1 MSKQTLNAKV
11 RTASGK
17 TAAKKLRQVGS
28 IPAVMYN
35 EKGES
40 TMLEVNEVEFNK
52 IWRTVT
58 PTTSINLVVD
68 GKEHLA
74 LIKDTEYNIRT
85 DKVLHADFFVPAA
98 DEKLV
103 MNIKVHYSGTPA
115 GVLKGGFKKERNNQI
130 KIKAAIADLPET
142 IVADISKINV
152 SEALRVKDL
161 ELSKNVASPSA
172 LASSLSSTQMSIPL
186 ASACRMPTSV
196 CVPIRWR

>member
-11 RTASGK
+11 RTVSGK
-17 TAAKKLRQVGS
+17 TAAKKLREVGS

-35 EKGES
+35 DKGEA

-58 PTTSINLVVD
+58 PSTSINLVVD

-130 KIKAAIADLPET
+130 KVKAAIADLPEA
-142 IVADISKINV
+142 IIADISKINV

-161 ELSKNVASPSA
+161 DLGKNVEVLTDKELPLVTVSPA
-172 LASSLSSTQMSIPL
+172 
-186 ASACRMPTSV
+186 R
-196 CVPIRWR
+196 

>member
-142 IVADISKINV
+142 IIADISKINV

-161 ELSKNVASPSA
+161 ELPASVEV
-172 LASSLSSTQMSIPL
+172 LTDKELPL
-186 ASACRMPTSV
+186 VTVSPAR
-196 CVPIRWR
+196 

>member
-1 MSKQTLNAKV
+1 MSKQTLNTKD
-11 RTASGK
+11 RTVSGK
-17 TAAKKLRQVGS
+17 TAAKKLREVGS

-35 EKGES
+35 DKGEA
-40 TMLEVNEVEFNK
+40 TMLEVNEVGFNK

-58 PTTSINLVVD
+58 PSTSINLVVD

-130 KIKAAIADLPET
+130 KVKAAIADLPET
-142 IVADISKINV
+142 IIADISKINV

-161 ELSKNVASPSA
+161 DLGKNVEVLTDKELPLVTVSPA
-172 LASSLSSTQMSIPL
+172 
-186 ASACRMPTSV
+186 R
-196 CVPIRWR
+196 

>member
-35 EKGES
+35 DKGEA

-52 IWRTVT
+52 IWRTIT

-68 GKEHLA
+68 GKENLA

-103 MNIKVHYSGTPA
+103 MKIKVHFTGTPA
-115 GVLKGGFKKERNNQI
+115 GVLKGGFKKERNNEI

-142 IVADISKINV
+142 IVADISKINA

-161 ELSKNVASPSA
+161 EVGKDVQILTDMELPLVTVSPA
-172 LASSLSSTQMSIPL
+172 
-186 ASACRMPTSV
+186 R
-196 CVPIRWR
+196 

>member
-11 RTASGK
+11 RTVSGK

-161 ELSKNVASPSA
+161 ELSKNVEVLTDKELPLVTVSPA
-172 LASSLSSTQMSIPL
+172 
-186 ASACRMPTSV
+186 R
-196 CVPIRWR
+196 

>member
-1 MSKQTLNAKV
+1 MSKQTLNAKI
-11 RTASGK
+11 RTVSGK
-17 TAAKKLRQVGS
+17 TAAKKLREVGS

-130 KIKAAIADLPET
+130 KVKAAIADLPET
-142 IVADISKINV
+142 IIADISKINV

-161 ELSKNVASPSA
+161 DLGKNVEVLTDKELPLVTVSPA
-172 LASSLSSTQMSIPL
+172 
-186 ASACRMPTSV
+186 R
-196 CVPIRWR
+196 

>member
-17 TAAKKLRQVGS
+17 AAAKKLREVGS

-35 EKGES
+35 DKGEA

-58 PTTSINLVVD
+58 PSTSINLVVD
-68 GKEHLA
+68 GKENLA

-130 KIKAAIADLPET
+130 KVKAAIADLPET
-142 IVADISKINV
+142 IIADISKINV

-161 ELSKNVASPSA
+161 ELPASVEV
-172 LASSLSSTQMSIPL
+172 LTDKELPL
-186 ASACRMPTSV
+186 VTVSPAR
-196 CVPIRWR
+196 

>member
-11 RTASGK
+11 RTVSGK
-17 TAAKKLRQVGS
+17 TAAKKLREVGS

-35 EKGES
+35 DKGEA

-58 PTTSINLVVD
+58 PSTSINLVVD
-68 GKEHLA
+68 GKENLA

-130 KIKAAIADLPET
+130 KVKAAIADLPET
-142 IVADISKINV
+142 YVADISKINA

-161 ELSKNVASPSA
+161 DLGDKVEVLTDPELPLVTVAPA
-172 LASSLSSTQMSIPL
+172 
-186 ASACRMPTSV
+186 R
-196 CVPIRWR
+196 

>member
-1 MSKQTLNAKV
+1 MSKQTLNAKI
-11 RTASGK
+11 RTVSGK

-35 EKGES
+35 DKGES

-130 KIKAAIADLPET
+130 KVKAAIADLPET

-161 ELSKNVASPSA
+161 ELSKNVEVLTDKELPLVTVSPA
-172 LASSLSSTQMSIPL
+172 
-186 ASACRMPTSV
+186 R
-196 CVPIRWR
+196 

>member
-11 RTASGK
+11 RTVSGK

-115 GVLKGGFKKERNNQI
+115 GVLNGGFKKERKNQI
-130 KIKAAIADLPET
+130 KVKAAIADLPET

-161 ELSKNVASPSA
+161 ELSKNVEVLTDKELPLVTVSPA
-172 LASSLSSTQMSIPL
+172 
-186 ASACRMPTSV
+186 R
-196 CVPIRWR
+196 

>member
-17 TAAKKLRQVGS
+17 AAAKKLRQVGS

-35 EKGES
+35 DKGEA

-68 GKEHLA
+68 GKENLA

-130 KIKAAIADLPET
+130 KVKAAIADLPET
-142 IVADISKINV
+142 IIADISKINV

-161 ELSKNVASPSA
+161 ELPASVEV
-172 LASSLSSTQMSIPL
+172 LTDKELPL
-186 ASACRMPTSV
+186 VTVSPAR
-196 CVPIRWR
+196 

>member
-115 GVLKGGFKKERNNQI
+115 GVLKGGFKKERNTQI
-130 KIKAAIADLPET
+130 KIKACIADLPET
-142 IVADISKINV
+142 IIADISKINV

-161 ELSKNVASPSA
+161 ELSKNVEVLTDKELPLVTVSPA
-172 LASSLSSTQMSIPL
+172 
-186 ASACRMPTSV
+186 R
-196 CVPIRWR
+196 

>member
-11 RTASGK
+11 RTTTGK
-17 TAAKKLRQVGS
+17 TAAKKLREVGS

-35 EKGES
+35 DKGES

-52 IWRTVT
+52 IWRTIT

-68 GKEHLA
+68 GKEMLA
-74 LIKDTEYNIRT
+74 LIKDAEYNIRT

-98 DEKLV
+98 DQKLV
-103 MNIKVHYSGTPA
+103 MNIRVHFNGTPA
-115 GVLKGGFKKERNNQI
+115 GVLKGGFKKERNNKV
-130 KIKAAIADLPET
+130 KIKATIADLPET

-161 ELSKNVASPSA
+161 DFGKAVEVLTDAELPLVTVSPA
-172 LASSLSSTQMSIPL
+172 
-186 ASACRMPTSV
+186 R
-196 CVPIRWR
+196 

>member
-11 RTASGK
+11 RTVSGK
-17 TAAKKLRQVGS
+17 TAAKKLREVGS

-35 EKGES
+35 DKGEA

-52 IWRTVT
+52 IWRSVT

-68 GKEHLA
+68 GKENLA

-130 KIKAAIADLPET
+130 KVKAAIADLPET
-142 IVADISKINV
+142 IIADISKINV

-161 ELSKNVASPSA
+161 ELPASVEV
-172 LASSLSSTQMSIPL
+172 LTDKELPL
-186 ASACRMPTSV
+186 VTVSPAR
-196 CVPIRWR
+196 